1 MQKGYNMLAEILSS
15 RIRVEIFRL
24 LFGSDNAA
32 LHMREIERKSGF
44 AIGTVQRELRK
55 LVKLDLIK
63 KTKDGNRTYYQAN
76 KENPIYQDIFNIVQ
90 KTVGLIFLL
99 KEALSQSTEI
109 EFAFI
114 FGSFAAGKQNSH
126 SDIDLM
132 VIGNLGLRNVVS
144 LLSGISEKTGREINP
159 HVISKLEFINR
170 TNLNDHFILN
180 IIDSNRIFIMGTED
194 EFTKLV
200 K

>member
-1 MQKGYNMLAEILSS
+1 MLAEILSS

-24 LFGSDNAA
+24 LFGSDNAS

-90 KTVGLIFLL
+90 KTVGSIFLL

-114 FGSFAAGKQNSH
+114 FGSFATGKENSH

-159 HVISKLEFINR
+159 HVFGTIDLKKRIKIKDHFV
-170 TNLNDHFILN
+170 TNLINSNKLFI
-180 IIDSNRIFIMGTED
+180 IGEED
-194 EFTKLV
+194 EFRKLV
-200 K
+200 R

>member
-1 MQKGYNMLAEILSS
+1 MLAEILSS
-15 RIRVEIFRL
+15 KIRVEIFRL
-24 LFGSDNAA
+24 LFGADNAA

-76 KENPIYQDIFNIVQ
+76 KKNPIYQDIFNIVQ

-99 KEALSQSTEI
+99 KDTLSQSKDI
-109 EFAFI
+109 EFSFI
-114 FGSFAAGKQNSH
+114 FGSIATGKENSH

-132 VIGNLGLRNVVS
+132 VIGNLSLRNVVS

-159 HVISKLEFINR
+159 HVLGTINLKKR
-170 TNLNDHFILN
+170 IKTKDHFIIS
-180 IIDSNRIFIMGTED
+180 IINSEKIFIIGEED
-194 EFTKLV
+194 EFRKLV

>member
-1 MQKGYNMLAEILSS
+1 MLAEILSS

-24 LFGSDNAA
+24 LFGADNAA

-44 AIGTVQRELRK
+44 TIGTVQRELHK

-90 KTVGLIFLL
+90 KTVGSIFLL
-99 KEALSQSTEI
+99 KEALSQSTVI

-114 FGSFAAGKQNSH
+114 FGSFAAGKENSH

-159 HVISKLEFINR
+159 QVISKLEFINR
-170 TNLNDHFILN
+170 ISLNDHFI
-180 IIDSNRIFIMGTED
+180 SNVINSDKTFIMGTKD

>member
-1 MQKGYNMLAEILSS
+1 MLAEILSS

-24 LFGSDNAA
+24 LFGSDNAS

-90 KTVGLIFLL
+90 KTVGAIFLL

-114 FGSFAAGKQNSH
+114 FGSFAAGKENSH

-159 HVISKLEFINR
+159 HVLGTIDLKKRIKSK
-170 TNLNDHFILN
+170 DHFITSLIN
-180 IIDSNRIFIMGTED
+180 SNKLFIIGEED
-194 EFTKLV
+194 EFRKLV
-200 K
+200 R

>member
-1 MQKGYNMLAEILSS
+1 MLAEILSS
-15 RIRVEIFRL
+15 RVRAEIFRL
-24 LFGSDNAA
+24 LFSSDNAA

-44 AIGTVQRELRK
+44 TIGTVQRELSK
-55 LVKLDLIK
+55 LVKLDLIY
-63 KTKDGNRTYYQAN
+63 KTKDGNRTYYRAN

-90 KTVGLIFLL
+90 KTVGSIFLL
-99 KEALSQSTEI
+99 KEALSQSIAI

-114 FGSFAAGKQNSH
+114 FGSLAAGKENSH

-159 HVISKLEFINR
+159 HVFGTTELAKRINSK
-170 TNLNDHFILN
+170 DHFITNVINSKKLF
-180 IIDSNRIFIMGTED
+180 IIGAEN
-194 EFTKLV
+194 EFRKLV
-200 K
+200 R

>member
-32 LHMREIERKSGF
+32 LHMRDIERKSGF

-76 KENPIYQDIFNIVQ
+76 KENPIYRDIVNIVQ
-90 KTVGLIFLL
+90 KTVGSIFLL
-99 KEALSQSTEI
+99 KEALSQSTVI

-114 FGSFAAGKQNSH
+114 FGSFAAGRENSH

-159 HVISKLEFINR
+159 HVWGTTELQNR
-170 TNLNDHFILN
+170 VKTKDHFITN
-180 IIDSNRIFIMGTED
+180 IINSKKLFIIGEED
-194 EFTKLV
+194 EFRKLV
-200 K
+200 R

>member
-1 MQKGYNMLAEILSS
+1 MLAEILSS

-24 LFGSDNAA
+24 LFGADNAA

-90 KTVGLIFLL
+90 KTVGSIFLL

-114 FGSFAAGKQNSH
+114 FGSFATGKENSH

-159 HVISKLEFINR
+159 HVLGTIDLKKRIKIKDHFV
-170 TNLNDHFILN
+170 TNLINSNKLFI
-180 IIDSNRIFIMGTED
+180 IGEED
-194 EFTKLV
+194 EFRKLV
-200 K
+200 R

>member
-1 MQKGYNMLAEILSS
+1 MLAEILSS

-24 LFGSDNAA
+24 LFGSDNAS

-44 AIGTVQRELRK
+44 TIGTVQRELRK

-76 KENPIYQDIFNIVQ
+76 KENPIYQDISNIVQ
-90 KTVGLIFLL
+90 KTVGSIFLL
-99 KEALSQSTEI
+99 KEALSQSTAI

-114 FGSFAAGKQNSH
+114 FGSFAAGKENSH

-132 VIGNLGLRNVVS
+132 VIGDLGLRNVVS

-159 HVISKLEFINR
+159 QVISKLEFINR
-170 TNLNDHFILN
+170 INLNDHFI
-180 IIDSNRIFIMGTED
+180 SNVINTDKIFIIGTKD

>member
-1 MQKGYNMLAEILSS
+1 MLAEILSS

-24 LFGSDNAA
+24 LFGADNAA

-44 AIGTVQRELRK
+44 TIGTVQRELHK

-76 KENPIYQDIFNIVQ
+76 KGNPIYQDIFNIVQ
-90 KTVGLIFLL
+90 KTVGSIFLL

-114 FGSFAAGKQNSH
+114 FGSFAAGKENSH

-159 HVISKLEFINR
+159 QVISKLEFINR
-170 TNLNDHFILN
+170 ISLNDHFI
-180 IIDSNRIFIMGTED
+180 SNVINSDKTFIMGTKD

>member
-1 MQKGYNMLAEILSS
+1 MLAEILSS

-24 LFGSDNAA
+24 LFGADNAA

-90 KTVGLIFLL
+90 KTVGSIFLL

-114 FGSFAAGKQNSH
+114 FGSFATGKENSH

-159 HVISKLEFINR
+159 HVFG
-170 TNLNDHFILN
+170 T
-180 IIDSNRIFIMGTED
+180 ID
-194 EFTKLV
+194 
-200 K
+200 

>member
-1 MQKGYNMLAEILSS
+1 MLAEILSS

-24 LFGSDNAA
+24 LFGADNAA

-44 AIGTVQRELRK
+44 TIGTVQRELHK

-76 KENPIYQDIFNIVQ
+76 KGNPIYQDIFNIVQ
-90 KTVGLIFLL
+90 KTVGSIFLL

-114 FGSFAAGKQNSH
+114 FGSFAAGKENSH

-159 HVISKLEFINR
+159 HVLGTTDLKKRIESK
-170 TNLNDHFILN
+170 DHFITNLIN
-180 IIDSNRIFIMGTED
+180 SKKLFIIGEED
-194 EFTKLV
+194 EFRKLV
-200 K
+200 R

>member
-1 MQKGYNMLAEILSS
+1 MLAEILSS
-15 RIRVEIFRL
+15 KIRAEIFRL
-24 LFGSDNAA
+24 LWGSDNAV

-44 AIGTVQRELRK
+44 TIGTVQRELSK
-55 LVKLDLIK
+55 LVKLDLIYK
-63 KTKDGNRTYYQAN
+63 MKDGNRTYYQAN
-76 KENPIYQDIFNIVQ
+76 RENPIYQDIFNIVQ
-90 KTVGLIFLL
+90 KTVGLAQII
-99 KEALSQSTEI
+99 KKALTKTDKI

-114 FGSFAAGKQNSH
+114 FGSIASRKENSN

-159 HVISKLEFINR
+159 HVWGTIELENR
-170 TNLNDHFILN
+170 IELKDHFITNVVNSKKL
-180 IIDSNRIFIMGTED
+180 FIVGKED
-194 EFTKLV
+194 EFRKLF

>member
-1 MQKGYNMLAEILSS
+1 MLAEILSS

-24 LFGSDNAA
+24 LFGSDNAS

-90 KTVGLIFLL
+90 KTVGSIFLL
-99 KEALSQSTEI
+99 KEALSQAIEI

-114 FGSFAAGKQNSH
+114 FGSFATGKENSH

-159 HVISKLEFINR
+159 HVFGTIDLKKRIKIKDHFV
-170 TNLNDHFILN
+170 TNLINSNKLFI
-180 IIDSNRIFIMGTED
+180 IGEED
-194 EFTKLV
+194 EFRKLV
-200 K
+200 R

>member
-1 MQKGYNMLAEILSS
+1 MLAEILSS

-24 LFGSDNAA
+24 LFGADNAA

-90 KTVGLIFLL
+90 KTVGSIFLL

-114 FGSFAAGKQNSH
+114 FGSFATGKENSH

-159 HVISKLEFINR
+159 HVFGTIDLKKRIKIKDHFV
-170 TNLNDHFILN
+170 TNLINSNKLFI
-180 IIDSNRIFIMGTED
+180 IGEED
-194 EFTKLV
+194 EFRKLV
-200 K
+200 R

>member
-24 LFGSDNAA
+24 LFGSDNAS
-32 LHMREIERKSGF
+32 LHMRDIERKSGF

>member
-1 MQKGYNMLAEILSS
+1 MLAEILSS

-32 LHMREIERKSGF
+32 LHMRDIERKSGF
-44 AIGTVQRELRK
+44 TIGTVQRELRK

-76 KENPIYQDIFNIVQ
+76 KGNPIYQDIFNIVQ
-90 KTVGLIFLL
+90 KTVGSIFLL

-114 FGSFAAGKQNSH
+114 FGSFAAGKENSH

-159 HVISKLEFINR
+159 QVISKLEFINR
-170 TNLNDHFILN
+170 ISLNDHFI
-180 IIDSNRIFIMGTED
+180 SNVINSDKTFIMGTKD